1 MRRLKGGLEQDRFRG
16 HKTGMGHKRD
26 SSQQRATH
34 AGMAIG
40 EAVLSVVIIG
50 TIGLAE
56 VGGGGEDCD
65 ILRST
70 GDEIRSQQEHGSPS
84 CQHRARPSIPQ
95 GGEESQQQAQQGNE
109 DEGAHRRRWFQFW
122 NSRG

>member
-1 MRRLKGGLEQDRFRG
+1 MRRLKGGLEQYRFRSN
-16 HKTGMGHKRD
+16 KPGMGHEGD
-26 SSQQRATH
+26 SSQKRATH

-70 GDEIRSQQEHGSPS
+70 GGEISPEQEHGSPS
-84 CQHRARPSIPQ
+84 CQYRARPSIPQ

-109 DEGAHRRRWFQFW
+109 DKGAHRRRWFPFW